1 MADSGLIISTHG
13 LTRKFGKAL
22 AVDSVNLEVPR
33 GCVFGLAGRN
43 GAGKT
48 TLIRMMLGLLEPTN
62 GSAEVLGLDPRK
74 QDVALRRQV
83 GYVPEEHH
91 IYRWMKVREVLR
103 FCAPFYPTWDDAHA
117 AELLKRF
124 DLDPEKKIAALSKGM
139 LAKVALTLALAHHPA
154 LLVLDE
160 PTSGLDVIVRREFL
174 ESIVRLI
181 SEEGKTV
188 LMSSHLLDDVE
199 RVVERLAFLDEG
211 KLVLTEDMAS
221 LKARF
226 GRVRI
231 SFETAAP
238 ERLDI
243 PGIRHMERDGRR
255 LEITFDQYGPP
266 TLAALR
272 AACPGAQIV
281 EQSMGLEDIFVELVG
296 KTELPGNS
304 RAHESVAQEAK

>member
-1 MADSGLIISTHG
+1 MGKDELIIQTHD
-13 LTRKFGKAL
+13 LTKRFSKVN
-22 AVDSVNLEVPR
+22 AVDGVNLEVPR

-48 TLIRMMLGLLEPTN
+48 TLIRMILGLLEPTK
-62 GSAEVLGLDPRK
+62 GSSAALGLDPRR
-74 QDVALRRQV
+74 QDVLLRRQV

-91 IYRWMKVREVLR
+91 IYRWMKVREVLH
-103 FCAPFYPTWDDAHA
+103 FCEPFYPTWDGAHA
-117 AELLKRF
+117 NELLERF
-124 DLDPEKKIAALSKGM
+124 DLDPEKKIDALSKGM
-139 LAKVALTLALAHHPA
+139 VAKVALTLALAHHPP

-226 GRVRI
+226 RRVRV
-231 SFETAAP
+231 SFENEAP
-238 ERLDI
+238 ERLNI
-243 PGIRHMERDGRR
+243 AGIRRVERDGRR
-255 LEITFDQYGPP
+255 LEITFDQFGPQ
-266 TLAALR
+266 TQAALQ
-272 AACPGAQIV
+272 AACPGAQIAD
-281 EQSMGLEDIFVELVG
+281 ERLGLEDIFVELVG
-296 KTELPGNS
+296 KTELPGNP
-304 RAHESVAQEAK
+304 HERELSAKEAR

>member
-1 MADSGLIISTHG
+1 MADGELIIKTSG
-13 LTRKFGKAL
+13 LTRRFGKTV
-22 AVDSVNLEVPR
+22 AVDGVDLEVPR

-48 TLIRMMLGLLEPTN
+48 TLIRMMLGLLDPTK
-62 GSAEVLGLDPRK
+62 GSAEVLGFNPRK
-74 QDVALRRQV
+74 QDVLLRQKV

-103 FCAPFYPTWDDAHA
+103 FCAPFYPTWDEAHA
-117 AELLKRF
+117 TELLTRF
-124 DLDPEKKIAALSKGM
+124 DLDPEKKIGALSKGM
-139 LAKVALTLALAHHPA
+139 VAKVALTLALAHHPP

-199 RVVERLAFLDEG
+199 RVVDRLAFLDEG

-226 GRVRI
+226 RRVRI
-231 SFETAAP
+231 AFENPAP
-238 ERLDI
+238 EPLDV
-243 PGIRHMERDGRR
+243 PGICRMARDGRR
-255 LEITFDQYGPP
+255 LEITFDQYGPQ
-266 TLAALR
+266 TLSALR
-272 AACPGAQIV
+272 VACPAAQIA
-281 EQSMGLEDIFVELVG
+281 EENMNLEDIFVELVG
-296 KTELPGNS
+296 RTELPGN
-304 RAHESVAQEAK
+304 